1 MYNSGIG
8 TPYWFEWEIGILE
21 CLNMLQDL
29 SIESV
34 VLQSTNFQALD
45 DVVINYTDKS
55 ILNIQVK
62 HTDVDDNFT
71 YSFLSSSEK
80 SLLNELSLEW
90 KNNKNDYNFRG
101 IQIVTNKK
109 WGTQKTDGKCSM
121 DDFISKVFPRLQDDY
136 NYASADRYE
145 QNAIEW
151 YKKNLEIKLNQQ
163 EAACFTKIF
172 SFRKESCL
180 ADVEEKIRLKI
191 GEILGTDNSDAI
203 ALCLNSLLAK
213 LKIWATSRREKQ
225 EITRENVYGALCY
238 TEPDIPSYE
247 LCPEKPILPS
257 RQRFAAGFIE
267 SIKKNSNHIIFL
279 EGLPGCGKTNF
290 ISYLSQM
297 DESIVDFRFYTY
309 LPVNKV
315 DGSYSD
321 DEGYYLGK
329 TLWKSILVQLKKK
342 FEENNLLSVVKFP
355 LIYQFMSPSEM
366 RETVIRFLPEY
377 AKCIGRPCYFFI
389 DGLDHAARSKDAR
402 NSFLSQLPRPEEI
415 EDDFYFVL
423 VGQPINEGYP
433 SWMRDN
439 KSITYFN
446 MPALDTDDVV
456 ILLKQSGVVESTV
469 DLENLAKSV
478 ISIIGNNVLNIMF
491 AILEL
496 KKMVLPLSFDSIER
510 ELNCRFL
517 NKQIDKYYDW
527 IIGSQEKS
535 LLFYK
540 IEAIMAFASNRINAC
555 YIAEMAGCEHDEA
568 VFTLNGLYPIIVC
581 EDDEYFAFHNDV
593 RLYLQNEIIHNSN
606 LKVITESIINR
617 IQQDRK
623 LWKYRYDISFNLLA
637 SCKDINEVLNLI
649 DVEYVMD
656 SALYGISFDR
666 ILQQFI
672 LAHQLPIDNLE
683 DLCMHSSAVSLCLAQ
698 YANCIQYYA
707 KEADYFEQQS
717 ISKKTKAEK
726 YCLVIE
732 KDLEQI
738 ISDISFVA
746 KAGFE
751 RGHKL
756 FDEYLGGYSIEVLLK
771 GELKRETLV
780 NAGYIYRCY
789 GADLVD
795 RITDFSQDYADFI
808 DGWLEAGVR
817 FTSKEDIRRTFKIRG
832 YHTNSLYKYIYKVA
846 EDKKLD
852 EESYKELLDILLR
865 MSAPIE
871 NIIEICTY
879 GLLNSYKCE
888 AGIEYIGNH
897 LNDIVKIDRDYE
909 YEDLRIISLIK
920 ANLCLFGRGEEF
932 LIKKC
937 YKEILNLTHNG
948 ESKRGYKPALAQ
960 YDIAK
965 HVFEQFYSSD
975 RKDVLSK
982 DDIFSLI
989 YFADKYGAG
998 SVHDCN
1004 GYTVMRFLRKVLVGF
1019 SEHNP
1024 KAGIIDTIC
1033 NSVVQC
1039 LEWEKTRFIPEFN
1052 KLFCI
1057 SNAHAEFLKVA
1068 EYWCGDDGVAW
1079 KSEYDEMEDF
1089 CKYIIPSLE
1098 YFGET
1103 KFIEEI
1109 REKQK
1114 YKMFGYVGRKDY
1126 SLNGLLDCY
1135 KKLPLNEEKLC
1146 SYGMR
1151 MFSVSN
1157 LANSIGDNR
1166 FSSEVDRVLL
1176 EDAVQLGYKY
1186 CNALFELKNA
1196 PKDLVYW
1203 RMKVLDSLYCN
1214 IELIS
1219 DDSELLAL
1227 YRLTNSWI
1235 KEYIENGREYNRLE
1249 TLRSYNYAI
1258 ISRISSPEIREK
1270 LKAKGLYGEA
1280 EHKEF
1285 TVDTGRDSNL
1295 EIINLLKE
1303 DGYSEKVEGVILTQI
1318 EKREIGLHK
1327 LIMEVG
1333 DIIAQNHMEEYVN
1346 RCVVKYILSESKYG
1360 YIGSGISDVFERYY
1374 ELFNDDTWML
1384 LFEDIVT
1391 RFAESDYGII
1401 ASLWGDFT
1409 IFSIY
1414 YLSRKDKDKIK
1425 VLFDCLC
1432 KTHESLSSANGRV
1445 KIKEEKLI
1453 LDENIMSLSD
1463 MVDFQL
1469 NLQI

>member
-1 MYNSGIG
+1 MHNSGIG

-21 CLNMLQDL
+21 CLSMLQDS

-34 VLQSTNFQALD
+34 VLQSTNFQVLD
-45 DVVINYTDKS
+45 DVVVNYNDKS

-80 SLLNELSLEW
+80 SLLNDLSSEW

-121 DDFISKVFPRLQDDY
+121 DDFISKIFPRLQDDY
-136 NYASADRYE
+136 NYTSADPYE

-151 YKKNLEIKLNQQ
+151 YKKNLEIKLNQH

-191 GEILGTDNSDAI
+191 GEILGTDNNDAI
-203 ALCLNSLLAK
+203 EFCLNSLLAK

-225 EITRENVYGALCY
+225 EITRENVCGALCY

-257 RQRFAAGFIE
+257 RQRFAECFIE

-321 DEGYYLGK
+321 DEGFYLGK
-329 TLWKSILVQLKKK
+329 TLWRSILVQLKKK

-389 DGLDHAARSKDAR
+389 DGLDHAARSKNVR

-415 EDDFYFVL
+415 GDDFYFVL
-423 VGQPINEGYP
+423 VGQPINAGYP
-433 SWMRDN
+433 SWMKDN

-496 KKMVLPLSFDSIER
+496 KKMVLPLSFDAIER
-510 ELNCRFL
+510 ELNSRFL

-555 YIAEMAGCEHDEA
+555 DIAEIAGCEHDEA

-593 RLYLQNEIIHNSN
+593 RLYLQNEIVHNSN
-606 LKVITESIINR
+606 LKVITESIIDR

-623 LWKYRYDISFNLLA
+623 LWKCRYDISFNLLA

-656 SALYGISFDR
+656 SALYGISFDI

-683 DLCMHSSAVSLCLAQ
+683 GVCMHSSAVSLCLAQ

-732 KDLEQI
+732 NDLEQI
-738 ISDISFVA
+738 IGDISIAA

-771 GELKRETLV
+771 GELKRDTLV

-808 DGWLEAGVR
+808 DGWLEAGAM
-817 FTSKEDIRRTFKIRG
+817 FTSKEDIGRTFKIRG
-832 YHTNSLYKYIYKVA
+832 YHTNSLYKFIFQVA

-852 EESYKELLDILLR
+852 EESFKELLDILLR
-865 MSAPIE
+865 ISAPIE

-888 AGIEYIGNH
+888 AGIEYISNH
-897 LNDIVKIDRDYE
+897 LNDIVKIDRDFK

-920 ANLCLFGRGEEF
+920 ASLCLFGKGEES
-932 LIKKC
+932 LLENC

-948 ESKRGYKPALAQ
+948 ESKRGHKPALEQ

-965 HVFEQFYSSD
+965 HVCEQFYSPD
-975 RKDVLSK
+975 RNDVLSK
-982 DDIFSLI
+982 DDIFLLI

-1004 GYTVMRFLRKVLVGF
+1004 GYTVMRFLRQVLVSF

-1033 NSVVQC
+1033 KAVVQC
-1039 LEWEKTRFIPEFN
+1039 LEWEKTHYIPEFN

-1057 SNAHAEFLKVA
+1057 SNAHSEFIKVA

-1135 KKLPLNEEKLC
+1135 KKLPLNEERLC

-1151 MFSVSN
+1151 LFSVSN

-1203 RMKVLDSLYCN
+1203 RMKVLDSLYSN

-1258 ISRISSPEIREK
+1258 ISRILSPEIREK

-1280 EHKEF
+1280 EHKDF
-1285 TVDTGRDSNL
+1285 TVDTRRDSNL

-1318 EKREIGLHK
+1318 EKREIGLHM
-1327 LIMEVG
+1327 LITEVG
-1333 DIIAQNHMEEYVN
+1333 DIIAQDHMEEYVN

-1384 LFEDIVT
+1384 LFEDVVT

-1414 YLSRKDKDKIK
+1414 YLSKKDKDKIK

-1432 KTHESLSSANGRV
+1432 KTHERLSSANGRV

-1453 LDENIMSLSD
+1453 LDDNITSLSD
-1463 MVDFQL
+1463 MVNYQL
-1469 NLQI
+1469 NL